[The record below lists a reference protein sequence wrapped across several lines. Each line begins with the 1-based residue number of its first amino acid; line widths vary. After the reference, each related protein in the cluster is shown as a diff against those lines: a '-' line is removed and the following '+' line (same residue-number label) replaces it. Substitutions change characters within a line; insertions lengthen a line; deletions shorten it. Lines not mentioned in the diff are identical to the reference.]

1 MIQFFLEGGDMMWL
15 FLILALLILFLSVR
29 KAIQLYGKQ
38 DLPRSTLETG
48 INAVIFWGAISAILG
63 FFAHYL
69 GVYYAMAAIS
79 RANDISPA
87 KMTDATRVNA
97 IKEVLTIFSLSLS
110 VVYITMVQYT
120 LHVSRK
126 AMGIFESRI

>member
-1 MIQFFLEGGDMMWL
+1 MIQFFREGGQMMWL
-15 FLILALLILFLSVR
+15 FLILAVLILYISIR

-38 DLPRSTLETG
+38 DLPKSTLETG

-69 GVYYAMAAIS
+69 GVYYAMVAIS

-87 KMTDATRVNA
+87 IVAGGYAMSLITILTG
-97 IKEVLTIFSLSLS
+97 LTIFMFSAVIWFVLRWRYKQIS
-110 VVYITMVQYT
+110 TM
-120 LHVSRK
+120 S
-126 AMGIFESRI
+126 S